1 MTGKQI
7 YIETEKDLHYKVV
20 DCVRKNFPEMI
31 LVPGLGELQDTISK
45 RCDAYNKG
53 YVGGQPDLLIMNST
67 GIFSGFALEL
77 KSPTGKWK
85 LTTKQENYIDKLTE
99 LKYKTLVSD
108 DYDEIVIE
116 LTNYYREMFKETE
129 HRCPHCCK
137 IFKFQ
142 KALKKHL
149 RTKHGK

>member
-7 YIETEKDLHYKVV
+7 NIETEKDLHYKVV

-31 LVPGLGELQDTISK
+31 LIPGLGELQDTVTK
-45 RCDAYNKG
+45 TYDACYKG

-67 GIFSGFALEL
+67 GTFSGFALEL

-85 LTTKQENYIDKLTE
+85 LTTKQENFLNKLTE

-116 LTNYYREMFKETE
+116 LTNYYREMN
-129 HRCPHCCK
+129 
-137 IFKFQ
+137 
-142 KALKKHL
+142 
-149 RTKHGK
+149 GK